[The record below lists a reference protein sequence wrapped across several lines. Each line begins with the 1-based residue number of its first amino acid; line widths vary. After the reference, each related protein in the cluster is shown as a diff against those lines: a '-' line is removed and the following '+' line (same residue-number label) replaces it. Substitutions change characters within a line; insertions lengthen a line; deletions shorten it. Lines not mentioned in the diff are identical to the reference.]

1 MQITREKAIRLWLP
15 PLAWAAMILYLSGDN
30 GSSGHSGSLLQLI
43 LGNRV
48 SPQALEIINLTIRK
62 CAHVI
67 GYATL
72 SLLNHRALENSRGLT
87 RAFRAVILAT
97 AVAITDE
104 YHQSWTSTRTGQPSD
119 VLLDAVAAAG
129 AQVVLYLRLRY
140 P

>member
-1 MQITREKAIRLWLP
+1 
-15 PLAWAAMILYLSGDN
+15 MILYLSGGS
-30 GSSGHSGSLLQLI
+30 GSSGQSGSLLHLI

-48 SPQALEIINLTIRK
+48 SPETLEIINFSLRK

-72 SLLNHRALENSRGLT
+72 SLLNYRALENSTGVTRG
-87 RAFRAVILAT
+87 FRAVILAT
-97 AVAITDE
+97 AIAITDE

-129 AQVVLYLRLRY
+129 AQVVLYMRLRY